1 MLKGIKQYYGKTH
14 KTHGTY
20 MTTIVENSIKQDKIN
35 LFRVIYNNA
44 SNDYSFSD
52 EFFSD
57 LFIQTFQKKYYPV
70 EISEIEQYFTK
81 RYDPRVLDIYDS
93 LGEQKS
99 SIKKEIFED
108 VDDFFVSQLKI
119 TYFPEELKEYLDV
132 VQNEEKEYIE
142 VDKLKLY
149 KEFYNRVVIQNE
161 SVEELKSR
169 FQRLEYV
176 ASEYEK
182 ENNKTKPLF
191 DNTDIFVKN

>member
-1 MLKGIKQYYGKTH
+1 
-14 KTHGTY
+14 

-44 SNDYSFSD
+44 CNDYSFSD

-132 VQNEEKEYIE
+132 VQIEEKEYIE

-191 DNTDIFVKN
+191 DNTDIFVKS